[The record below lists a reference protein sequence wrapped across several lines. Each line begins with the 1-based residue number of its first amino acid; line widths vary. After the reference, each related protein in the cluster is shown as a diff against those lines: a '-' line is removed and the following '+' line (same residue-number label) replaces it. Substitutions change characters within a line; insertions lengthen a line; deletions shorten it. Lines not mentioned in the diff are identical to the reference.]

1 MALYSLADVVLD
13 SYHAGGCTTTR
24 EALEVG
30 ALVVTL
36 PAKYL
41 GSRWSA
47 AYYTIM
53 GEAWLGLGLGLG
65 LVPTLTLALTTDPTP
80 ND

>member
-1 MALYSLADVVLD
+1 M
-13 SYHAGGCTTTR
+13 
-24 EALEVG
+24 G

-53 GEAWLGLGLGLG
+53 GVCHPSIL
-65 LVPTLTLALTTDPTP
+65 TLTLTPTLARTH
-80 ND
+80 